1 MEEWYRQQDFFNEIR
16 LQRLKAWTEQEVI
29 DLHAY
34 TSPGAQP
41 RFAV

>member
-1 MEEWYRQQDFFNEIR
+1 MEEWYRQQEFFNEIR
-16 LQRLKAWTEQEVI
+16 LQRLKAWMEQEVI

-34 TSPGAQP
+34 SGPNMNP